1 MSIFAPEKQPISQTY
16 TLMALIKHYA
26 PMVLGGLILSQSL
39 MAQTLPNDDELLF
52 YQSCDNSLLAD
63 VHRGKGQPNFVA
75 EITQIEDGARGKA
88 FHCGDSQLLT
98 YWAPG
103 NICAQRGTLSMYWRS
118 GQELTDVEFP
128 IWRVAYAD
136 HSSWDMVWM
145 RIDYNGSGFDAF
157 VTDNGLSRLRLSWK
171 PPQGLDPQHWYHIVF
186 SWDENQGVALWVDGK
201 QVGELRQQA
210 VLDAGLDQMGPHSR
224 VISPYQVQTA
234 YNCIRGG
241 DIDELR
247 IYGTSLL
254 GSTSDELRKQQLE
267 AWQHR
272 QGFDAPTPATALA
285 QGETTT
291 IRKVQIQKAY
301 DEKRWYWKGC
311 DGIEETTWPGVYNR
325 SRLPGRFDYIQLP
338 DWDCYSTSGR
348 QVRFVMPDEPWNQVE
363 LTGAAYGTLAVS
375 ADTLGTNARQI
386 GDVAQGAHHTSLKL
400 NDAVEGQ
407 TLVFTNIMQEEPI
420 QELSAYYVHTANA
433 PKGICRLSYTVT
445 AFQNFEHPRLTALE
459 QWIDGRYPKAE
470 RQKLLALP
478 ENKNPNKTSFTGTT
492 PLKGTLEVTESQTSK
507 NEAEELPLFHVVI
520 PNDVRDLTD
529 YQPLTLSGNKARTG
543 DTGLATITRSL
554 NYSWRKMQA
563 GLDGV
568 LLHLPA
574 LPSAEPMKLR
584 VRVKD
589 PLWPLR
595 DMLDVTVS
603 VTPGEAHD
611 LWLDLRD
618 RILPDDKPLYFTLAA
633 SDTSLELS
641 AWNDLGIELIFKSY
655 EEALTEHIADRMTQ
669 IIDSHGQLVEEGTS
683 SRKLNKYAQ
692 LEADMED
699 LLRVAPNHS
708 LGRKYW
714 YQYNNEQV
722 APAFEAPVIPEGT
735 PAWAHLQLEVLREYR
750 ELLEWYIDKR
760 QIANGEFGGGLS
772 DDTDLGNLFP
782 GLVLNG
788 CLTQKA
794 TESLH
799 RMLEAIYDQG
809 LLTRGVSSL
818 MTDGLHTY
826 EEGGNTIV
834 QCNLMEQGNPLQV
847 ERMMETARTTRD
859 WLLGRNKEG
868 HLHFRSDYFSA
879 DRMADHGAWTWSSP
893 RQFLHLAPAMM
904 LGELYGNADA
914 RKYVI
919 EFANSLLAHSYRENG
934 EVVMPVEINYESDE
948 VRRWGTFFSSS
959 VLWYSYLWTGQKRY
973 LEPLLTT
980 STYKYYT
987 KPLNTEQVEKQNLQ
1001 LLHNISDR
1009 RFMMREGSVWIDRV
1023 YFSCDDIQRQRMG
1036 GIALNRG
1043 SNFVPGNAVSW
1054 RFANDEDAQRVAILI
1069 PVATRNKMEVICWN
1083 TSDRPIEA
1091 EMIGMEVLGGT
1102 WKVNGLRQNWGRNRS
1117 LRLTI
1122 PARQEY
1128 RLTLSLQGKGVD
1140 YNSLPDLAIGREDLR
1155 PSADGKELTV
1165 TLHNLG
1171 GKPAPATVVVL
1182 QDKQGQRLAEVTS
1195 TPLAAPQDLQPST
1208 QEVKLLVPA
1217 GTDLRS
1223 CRVVVDPDRK
1233 IDEIYED
1240 NNEALTQ
1247 ESE

>member
-1 MSIFAPEKQPISQTY
+1 MN
-16 TLMALIKHYA
+16 KHYA
-26 PMVLGGLILSQSL
+26 MMALGGLILSQSL
-39 MAQTLPNDDELLF
+39 MAQTLPTDDELLF
-52 YQSCDNSLLAD
+52 YQSCDNTLLAD

-75 EITQIEDGARGKA
+75 EITQIEDGVRGKA

-103 NICAQRGTLSMYWRS
+103 NIYAQRGTLSFYWRS

-171 PPQGLDPQHWYHIVF
+171 NPKGLDPQHWYHITF
-186 SWDENQGVALWVDGK
+186 SWDENVGVALWVDD
-201 QVGELRQQA
+201 QPVARLDQPA

-224 VISPYQVQTA
+224 IISPYQVQTA

-247 IYGTSLL
+247 VYGTSLL
-254 GSTSDELRKQQLE
+254 SPSADEQRKQQLQ

-272 QGFDAPTPATALA
+272 QGFDGRAMAKPLAT
-285 QGETTT
+285 GETTT

-325 SRLPGRFDYIQLP
+325 SRLAGRFDYIQLP
-338 DWDCYSTSGR
+338 DWDCYSTSGQ

-363 LTGAAYGTLAVS
+363 LTGSAYGTLAVS

-386 GDVAQGAHHTSLKL
+386 GEIGQGAHHTSLSL
-400 NDAVEGQ
+400 TEAVEGQ
-407 TLVFTNIMQEEPI
+407 TLVFSNVMQEEPI
-420 QELSAYYVHTANA
+420 QELSAYYVHPA
-433 PKGICRLSYTVT
+433 PAPQGICRLSYKVT
-445 AFQNFEHPRLTALE
+445 AFQNFDHPRLSALE
-459 QWIDGRYPKAE
+459 EWIDSRYPEAE

-478 ENKNPNKTSFTGTT
+478 ENTNPNKMSFTGTT
-492 PLKGTLEVTESQTSK
+492 PLKGTLEVNEQVAEKS
-507 NEAEELPLFHVVI
+507 EAEQLPIFHVVI

-529 YQPLTLSGNKARTG
+529 YQPLTLNGTKARTG

-554 NYSWRKMQA
+554 NYSWRKIQA

-574 LPSAEPMKLR
+574 LPSAKPMERGKGTSILSNEPMLLR

-603 VTPGEAHD
+603 VPAGEAHD

-618 RILPDDKPLYFTLAA
+618 RILPDDKSLYFTLAV
-633 SDTSLELS
+633 SDPAVDLS
-641 AWNDLGIELIFKSY
+641 AWSDLGIELIFKPY
-655 EEALTEHIADRMTQ
+655 EEALTEHIADRLTQ

-683 SRKLNKYAQ
+683 TRKLNKYVQ

-722 APAFEAPVIPEGT
+722 APAFETPRIPEGT
-735 PAWAHLQLEVLREYR
+735 PAWVHLQLEVLREYR

-760 QIANGEFGGGLS
+760 QIENGEFGGGLS

-788 CLTQKA
+788 CLTEKA

-834 QCNLMEQGNPLQV
+834 QCNLMEQGSPLQV

-987 KPLNTEQVEKQNLQ
+987 QPLTTEQVEKQNLQ

-1043 SNFVPGNAVSW
+1043 SNFVPGNAVRW
-1054 RFANDEDAQRVAILI
+1054 RFADSEDAQRVAILI
-1069 PVATRNKMEVICWN
+1069 PVASRDKMEVICWN
-1083 TSDRPIEA
+1083 TTDRPIEA

-1102 WKVNGLRQNWGRNRS
+1102 WKVNGQRLSWGRNRS

-1128 RLTLSLQGKGVD
+1128 RLTLALQGKGID
-1140 YNSLPDLAIGREDLR
+1140 YNTLPDLAIGREDIC
-1155 PSADGKELTV
+1155 PSADGKELTL

-1171 GKPAPATVVVL
+1171 GKTAPATEVVL
-1182 QDKQGQRLAEVTS
+1182 LDKQGRRIAQTTS
-1195 TPLAAPQDLQPST
+1195 TPLAAPQDLTPST
-1208 QEVKLLVPA
+1208 QEVKLTVPA
-1217 GTDLRS
+1217 GVNLGD
-1223 CRVVVDPDRK
+1223 CQVVIDPEGK

-1240 NNEALTQ
+1240 NNKLCNCH
-1247 ESE
+1247 